1 MRRQRRVWSGR
12 VASWDNHGSANLT
25 TVTAAVL
32 AVAGVQPGDAVVDLG
47 AGNGQLSLPLAQL
60 GARVLGVDVSP
71 GMVSALRSEALRRDL
86 PMLEAITMPIE
97 ELDLPA
103 GSVDL
108 VVSSYAL
115 HHLRDPDKAKLVQ
128 AAARWLRPGGRIV
141 IADMMFGR
149 GGSQRDREIIKLKL
163 LTLAR
168 KGPGGWWR
176 ITKNVV
182 RYLVRVQECPISM
195 DAWTALLRAAGFT
208 SIAAS
213 GIVAEAGL
221 VSAQLPGSELARA
234 NTSAQLRPRPNER
247 RLVRPW
253 GATVLAAAGLAGTL
267 LAVHGATS
275 GGTARPVP
283 SAGASGPLLSSQPF
297 ASYTYRIWPGQR
309 SSAARAALAGLAVTV
324 HPQGPGLSVVAGVNG
339 RPGSARYY
347 PGGARV
353 YVVEA
358 AVGDDS
364 GRTDSSLGDDGVVV
378 TDAQGRIVS

>member
-1 MRRQRRVWSGR
+1 
-12 VASWDNHGSANLT
+12 
-25 TVTAAVL
+25 VL

-47 AGNGQLSLPLAQL
+47 AGNGQLSLPLAEH

-71 GMVSALRSEALRRDL
+71 GMVSALRSEALRRGL

-195 DAWTALLRAAGFT
+195 DAWTALLRAAGFA
-208 SIAAS
+208 SITAS

-221 VSAQLPGSELARA
+221 VSAQLAASELVAA
-234 NTSAQLRPRPNER
+234 NTGAQLRPRPNER

-253 GATVLAAAGLAGTL
+253 GAAVLAAAGLAGIL

-283 SAGASGPLLSSQPF
+283 SAGARGSGGASGPLLSSQPF

-324 HPQGPGLSVVAGVNG
+324 QPQGPGLSVVAGVNG
-339 RPGSARYY
+339 QPRSARYY

-358 AVGDDS
+358 APGDDS
-364 GRTDSSLGDDGVVV
+364 GSTDYSLGDDGVVV